1 MGDLT
6 SAIVDDIVTT
16 TAVEETIDDS
26 SALTTTTVD
35 EEIID
40 PSQSTDVDPAVTTG
54 IADSG
59 LEFTLNDG
67 KNSATISLSNSDGG
81 VLVSVSSTDDIL
93 GVFFNLV
100 NDEAAILD
108 SLSITG
114 DEVIA
119 TSFEADSVSKPGSN
133 PGINPSAFDVGV
145 ETGNPGGGQG
155 VLTETSFVISG
166 ITLADLTGEE
176 FGVRTQ
182 SSRLTGDAIA
192 ILETTTDDTDDSVDE
207 VVDEVAEAASIRGK
221 SFAMFG
227 EPLEPGA
234 AVFEILDADG
244 GDDNRFEWGVPVGDS
259 FVNVLQF
266 DGLEFDVQADE
277 IFSLGDLLYTNG
289 TVNEAFNGE
298 FPFTLKLEF
307 GELTADDDDSEV
319 SDDDSTSDS
328 VDEVVVSESS
338 ASSDDDSSIGG
349 EDDDNLDDTDGVVN
363 EVTDDD
369 SSVDEVSDAASD
381 TLSFEF
387 LFDIF
392 NSPNTTGDPVLD
404 GDRLRLNSG
413 GVAPV
418 SFELDGQDY
427 TIQLIGFSSDGGE
440 SIRTGFNSP
449 EESTANA
456 ELFAK
461 VITLSD
467 DLIGFYEPLPQ
478 EVVDEVLGDG
488 GVAIGGDANGTG
500 AVAVSLL
507 IKSEITLKIHW
518 GNTISALTA
527 DYETIFDADGDSD
540 GDGLDEIDLNT
551 EDSNTVITSDNAEV
565 ILGTID
571 SDVVISGGGDDV
583 IDCAEGNDIAVALG
597 GNDLIEGGDGLD
609 IINGNE
615 GDDIVRGG
623 GGDDIVR
630 GGNGDDIVDGGDGD
644 DILTGDRGVDEIT
657 GGAGAD
663 TFALMT
669 KIDVETQ
676 TSLSIDIITDY
687 EVGVDR
693 LAISADV
700 IQDVSFS
707 IEDYNSD
714 GVSDFV
720 ARFASGQIFGVVLNI
735 SDTSLIEGDIL
746 QGSMDDFV
754 TVNEPLSV

>member
-1 MGDLT
+1 
-6 SAIVDDIVTT
+6 
-16 TAVEETIDDS
+16 
-26 SALTTTTVD
+26 
-35 EEIID
+35 
-40 PSQSTDVDPAVTTG
+40 
-54 IADSG
+54 
-59 LEFTLNDG
+59 
-67 KNSATISLSNSDGG
+67 
-81 VLVSVSSTDDIL
+81 
-93 GVFFNLV
+93 
-100 NDEAAILD
+100 
-108 SLSITG
+108 
-114 DEVIA
+114 
-119 TSFEADSVSKPGSN
+119 
-133 PGINPSAFDVGV
+133 
-145 ETGNPGGGQG
+145 
-155 VLTETSFVISG
+155 
-166 ITLADLTGEE
+166 
-176 FGVRTQ
+176 
-182 SSRLTGDAIA
+182 
-192 ILETTTDDTDDSVDE
+192 
-207 VVDEVAEAASIRGK
+207 
-221 SFAMFG
+221 
-227 EPLEPGA
+227 
-234 AVFEILDADG
+234 
-244 GDDNRFEWGVPVGDS
+244 
-259 FVNVLQF
+259 
-266 DGLEFDVQADE
+266 
-277 IFSLGDLLYTNG
+277 
-289 TVNEAFNGE
+289 
-298 FPFTLKLEF
+298 
-307 GELTADDDDSEV
+307 
-319 SDDDSTSDS
+319 
-328 VDEVVVSESS
+328 
-338 ASSDDDSSIGG
+338 
-349 EDDDNLDDTDGVVN
+349 
-363 EVTDDD
+363 
-369 SSVDEVSDAASD
+369 
-381 TLSFEF
+381 
-387 LFDIF
+387 
-392 NSPNTTGDPVLD
+392 
-404 GDRLRLNSG
+404 
-413 GVAPV
+413 
-418 SFELDGQDY
+418 
-427 TIQLIGFSSDGGE
+427 
-440 SIRTGFNSP
+440 
-449 EESTANA
+449 
-456 ELFAK
+456 
-461 VITLSD
+461 
-467 DLIGFYEPLPQ
+467 
-478 EVVDEVLGDG
+478 VDEVLGDG